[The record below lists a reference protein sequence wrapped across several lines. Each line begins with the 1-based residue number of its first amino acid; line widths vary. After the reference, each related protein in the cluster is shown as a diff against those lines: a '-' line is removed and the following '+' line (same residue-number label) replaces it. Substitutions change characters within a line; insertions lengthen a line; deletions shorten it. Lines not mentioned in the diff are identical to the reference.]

1 MEVVLLERVEK
12 LGQMGDVV
20 TVKNGYARN
29 FLLPQNKALR
39 ANKDNLAIF
48 EAQRAQLEADNLKQS
63 DEARK
68 VGEKLDGETVI
79 LIRAASE
86 SQQLYGS
93 VSTQDI
99 AKAVTSAGFTV
110 DRKQII
116 MDKVLKTLGLHDIKV
131 RLHPEVNVTV
141 VVNIARSE
149 EEAEIQAR
157 GESVEEVAEAALDNR
172 DEAIADVFESTADI
186 DLDELAQAGAEE
198 VDVKV
203 DVEIEV
209 EAEAEEET
217 K

>member
-1 MEVVLLERVEK
+1 MEVVLLERVER

-48 EAQRAQLEADNLKQS
+48 ETQRAQLEADNLQQS
-63 DEARK
+63 QEASK

-110 DRKQII
+110 DRKQIV
-116 MDKVLKTLGLHDIKV
+116 MNKVLKTLGLHDIKV

-141 VVNIARSE
+141 VVNIARSA
-149 EEAEIQAR
+149 EEAKIQAR
-157 GESVEEVAEAALDNR
+157 GESVEDAAEAALDGR
-172 DEAIADVFESTADI
+172 DEAIADVFESTAEV
-186 DLDELAQAGAEE
+186 DLDDLQITNADAETE
-198 VDVKV
+198 TDTS
-203 DVEIEV
+203 EG
-209 EAEAEEET
+209 EE
-217 K
+217 KA

>member
-1 MEVVLLERVEK
+1 MEVVLLERVER

-48 EAQRAQLEADNLKQS
+48 ETQRAQLEADNLQQS
-63 DEARK
+63 QEASK

-110 DRKQII
+110 DRKQIV
-116 MDKVLKTLGLHDIKV
+116 MDKVLKTLGLHEIKV
-131 RLHPEVNVTV
+131 RLHPEVNVMV
-141 VVNIARSE
+141 SVNIARSD

-172 DEAIADVFESTADI
+172 DEAIADVFESTADV

-198 VDVKV
+198 T
-203 DVEIEV
+203 
-209 EAEAEEET
+209 EAEVDAEEES

>member
-48 EAQRAQLEADNLKQS
+48 ETQRAQLEADNLKQS
-63 DEARK
+63 EEARK

-99 AKAVTSAGFTV
+99 AKTVTSAGFTV

-141 VVNIARSE
+141 VVNIARSD
-149 EEAEIQAR
+149 EEAKIQAR

-172 DEAIADVFESTADI
+172 DEAIADVFESTADV
-186 DLDELAQAGAEE
+186 DLDELTQSGTA
-198 VDVKV
+198 
-203 DVEIEV
+203 DVEVEV
-209 EAEAEEET
+209 EADAEEES